1 MPGTKNEATVEFSPS
16 GHPYGTLCR
25 YRCNSTVCLHFRHV
39 NLQLE
44 PGQPHPAAVIATQES
59 WPVLQ
64 RTCSTYTADS
74 R

>member
-1 MPGTKNEATVEFSPS
+1 MISQLVIFFIIYHTFVYIF
-16 GHPYGTLCR
+16 R
-25 YRCNSTVCLHFRHV
+25 YV

-64 RTCSTYTADS
+64 RICSTYTADS
-74 R
+74 RYVL